1 MLVAMAFFLEYTA
14 EGNVVG
20 RVRISSADSEEAFL
34 YAKDVLRGMNCL
46 SAVLRCT
53 ESITGFYGAG
63 GIVARYTRSQGWS
76 R

>member
-1 MLVAMAFFLEYTA
+1 MAFFLDYAA

-20 RVRISSADSEEAFL
+20 RVRIPTAHGEEAFL
-34 YAKDVLRGMNCL
+34 YAKDALRGMNCL
-46 SAVLRCT
+46 SAVLRWT
-53 ESITGFYGAG
+53 ESSTDFYGAG

>member
-20 RVRISSADSEEAFL
+20 RVRIPRLNCEEAFL
-34 YAKDVLRGMNCL
+34 YAKNVLRGMNCL
-46 SAVLRCT
+46 SATLRWIET
-53 ESITGFYGAG
+53 ITGFYGAG
-63 GIVARYTRSQGWS
+63 KIVARYTQSQGWS